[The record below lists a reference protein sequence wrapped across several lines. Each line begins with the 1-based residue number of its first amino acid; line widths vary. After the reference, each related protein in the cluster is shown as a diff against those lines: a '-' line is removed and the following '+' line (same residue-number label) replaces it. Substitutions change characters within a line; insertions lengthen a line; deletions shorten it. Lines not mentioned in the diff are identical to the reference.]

1 MGRQEALEQ
10 YVYALKL
17 GQRYYKSAVINGGY
31 PYPPALDEVLDLS
44 MVAGRVEMG
53 MVDIPSEQIVG
64 TKSAG
69 RKAALAGNFMPLLGV
84 DSEFA
89 GKWIS
94 LCEAHLGDEGI
105 RDPIRCCEYMG
116 RFYVQEGN
124 KRVSV
129 LKSYG
134 APTIQGIVTRIVPEY
149 SEDPAVQIYYE
160 FMRFYQLAGLYQLNF
175 TRPGSF
181 ARLQAALGFEPEHV
195 WTSDERRSFTAGY
208 IHFKAA
214 FDKLNAGRLPVTAA
228 DALLVWLQVFRFC
241 DIKNQTHAELQK
253 NLSTVWPDIEVLAE
267 GQPISV
273 SVAPQGGSAKNLISR
288 FFGGGHGSHLNAA
301 FIYGFDPARSAW
313 TRAHEHGRE
322 YLAKHMGD
330 RVDTRVYYTQGRNY
344 AEAMEQAVADG
355 ADIIFATTPLMISA
369 CRRIAALHSNVRV
382 MNCSLSL
389 PYTGVRTY
397 YSRIYEC
404 KFITGAIAGAMA
416 EQNTIGFV
424 ANYPIYGVPAGINA
438 FALGA
443 KLTNPR
449 ARIKLVWSCTKGDPL
464 EELIRQG
471 ISVISNKEAT
481 NPENEHWAMEWGTY
495 KLQPDGS
502 MLPLAVPCWNWG
514 PFYEKVMLCILSGV
528 CDSKTPGQ
536 AINYWWGM
544 NSGVIDVQLS
554 DAMPDG
560 VRSLTDILKNGL
572 ISGAID
578 PFKCRLVDQ
587 SGRIRSDGSCC
598 LPPEEIMFMDWLCD
612 NVEGSI
618 PEFDQLLPSS
628 HDMVRLLGVY
638 RDKIPPETEG
648 EAL

>member
-1 MGRQEALEQ
+1 MSRQEALEQ
-10 YVYALKL
+10 YNYALKL
-17 GQRYYKSAVINGGY
+17 GQKYYKSAVISGGY
-31 PYPPALDEVLDLS
+31 PYLQALDEVLDES

-53 MVDIPSEQIVG
+53 LVNIPSEQIVG
-64 TKSAG
+64 VKSVG
-69 RKAALAGNFMPLLGV
+69 RRTALAGNFMPLLGT

-89 GKWIS
+89 SKWIT
-94 LCEAHLGDEGI
+94 LCDAHLSDEGI
-105 RDPIRCCEYMG
+105 RDPIKCCEYMG

-134 APTIQGIVTRIVPEY
+134 APTIPGMVTRIVPAY
-149 SEDPAVQIYYE
+149 SEDPAVQLYYE
-160 FMRFYQLAGLYQLNF
+160 FMHFYRLIGLYQLNF
-175 TRPGSF
+175 TRSGSF
-181 ARLQAALGFEPEHV
+181 ARLQAALGFEPKHV
-195 WTSDERRSFTAGY
+195 WTDEERRSFLAGY
-208 IHFKAA
+208 LHFKSA
-214 FDKLNAGRLPVTAA
+214 FDKLNTKKLKVTAS
-228 DALLVWLQVFRFC
+228 DALLVWLQVFSFS
-241 DIKNQTHAELQK
+241 DIKNQGPQELQK
-253 NLSTVWPDIEVLAE
+253 NLSTVWPDIELMAE

-273 SVAPQGGSAKNLISR
+273 SVCPKGQTRKLISKLFSVHPGR
-288 FFGGGHGSHLNAA
+288 LNAA

-322 YLAKHMGD
+322 YLEKHMAD
-330 RVDTRVYYTQGRNY
+330 RVDTHVYYADGRNY
-344 AEAMEQAVADG
+344 LEAMEKAVSDG

-369 CRRIAALHSNVRV
+369 CRRIAALHSGVRV

-389 PYTGVRTY
+389 PYTGVRSY

-449 ARIKLVWSCTKGDPL
+449 AKIKLVWSCTKGDPL
-464 EELIRQG
+464 KELTDQG

-481 NPENEHWAMEWGTY
+481 NPENEHWTMEWGTY

-514 PFYEKVMLCILSGV
+514 PFYEKVMLCIKSGEF
-528 CDSKTPGQ
+528 DSKTPGR

-554 DAMPDG
+554 DALPDG
-560 VRSLTDILKNGL
+560 VRSLAEILKNGI

-587 SGRIRSDGSCC
+587 NGVVRSNGDRD
-598 LPPEEIMFMDWLCD
+598 LTPEEIMFMDWLCD
-612 NVEGSI
+612 NVEGNI

-628 HDMVRLLGVY
+628 QEMVRVLGVY
-638 RDKIPPETEG
+638 RDKIPPETE
-648 EAL
+648 EEKR

>member
-1 MGRQEALEQ
+1 MSRQEAFEQ
-10 YVYALKL
+10 YNYALKL
-17 GQRYYKSAVINGGY
+17 GQKYYKSAVISGGY
-31 PYPPALDEVLDLS
+31 PYLQALDEVLDES
-44 MVAGRVEMG
+44 MVVGRAEIGLVN
-53 MVDIPSEQIVG
+53 IPSEQIVG
-64 TKSAG
+64 VKSVG
-69 RKAALAGNFMPLLGV
+69 RRSALAGNFMPLLDT

-89 GKWIS
+89 TKWIA
-94 LCEAHLGDEGI
+94 LCEAHLSDEGI
-105 RDPIRCCEYMG
+105 RDPIKCCEYMG

-129 LKSYG
+129 LKSYH
-134 APTIQGIVTRIVPEY
+134 APTIPGIVTRIVPEF
-149 SEDPAVQIYYE
+149 SDDPAVQIYYE
-160 FMRFYQLAGLYQLNF
+160 FMDFYRLAGLYQLNF
-175 TRPGSF
+175 SHSGSF
-181 ARLQAALGFEPEHV
+181 AKLQAALGFAPKHV
-195 WTSDERRSFTAGY
+195 WTDEERRSFLSGY
-208 IHFKAA
+208 YYFKSA
-214 FDKLNAGRLPVTAA
+214 FDKLNVNKLAVTAA
-228 DALLVWLQVFRFC
+228 DALLVWLQVFSFS
-241 DIKNQTHAELQK
+241 DIKNQGPQELQK
-253 NLSTVWPDIEVLAE
+253 NLSTVWPDIEIMAQ

-273 SVAPQGGSAKNLISR
+273 SVCPKGQSRKLISKLFSVHPGR
-288 FFGGGHGSHLNAA
+288 LNAA

-322 YLAKHMGD
+322 YLEKHMAD
-330 RVDTRVYYTQGRNY
+330 RVDTHVYYANGRNY
-344 AEAMEQAVADG
+344 AEAMEQAVSDG
-355 ADIIFATTPLMISA
+355 ADIIFATTPLMIGA
-369 CRRIAALHSNVRV
+369 CRRIAALHSGLRV

-389 PYTGVRTY
+389 PYTGVRSY

-449 ARIKLVWSCTKGDPL
+449 AKIKLVWSCTKGDPL
-464 EELIRQG
+464 KELTVQG

-514 PFYEKVMLCILSGV
+514 PFYEKVMLCIMSGEY
-528 CDSKTPGQ
+528 DSKAPGQ

-554 DAMPDG
+554 DSIPDG
-560 VRSLTDILKNGL
+560 VRSLAEILKKGITNGT
-572 ISGAID
+572 ID

-587 SGRIRSDGSCC
+587 NGLVRSDGIRN
-598 LPPEEIMFMDWLCD
+598 LTPEEIMFMDWLCD
-612 NVEGSI
+612 NVEGTI

-628 HDMVRLLGVY
+628 QDMVRVLGVY
-638 RDKIPPETEG
+638 RDKIPPETE
-648 EAL
+648 EEKR

>member
-1 MGRQEALEQ
+1 MSRQEAFEQ
-10 YVYALKL
+10 YSYALKL
-17 GQRYYKSAVINGGY
+17 GQKYYKSAVISGGY
-31 PYPPALDEVLDLS
+31 PYLQALDEVLDES
-44 MVAGRVEMG
+44 MVVGRAEIGLVN
-53 MVDIPSEQIVG
+53 IPSEQIVG
-64 TKSAG
+64 VKSVG
-69 RKAALAGNFMPLLGV
+69 RRSALAGNFMPLLDT

-89 GKWIS
+89 TKWIA
-94 LCEAHLGDEGI
+94 LCEAHLSDEGI
-105 RDPIRCCEYMG
+105 RDPIKCCEYMG

-129 LKSYG
+129 LKSYH
-134 APTIQGIVTRIVPEY
+134 APTIPGIVTRIVPEF
-149 SEDPAVQIYYE
+149 SDDPAVQIYYE
-160 FMRFYQLAGLYQLNF
+160 FMNFYRLAGLYQLNF
-175 TRPGSF
+175 SHSGSF
-181 ARLQAALGFEPEHV
+181 AKLQAALGFAPKHV
-195 WTSDERRSFTAGY
+195 WTDEERRSFLSGY
-208 IHFKAA
+208 YYFKSA
-214 FDKLNAGRLPVTAA
+214 FDKLNVNKLAVTAA
-228 DALLVWLQVFRFC
+228 DALLVWLQVFSFS
-241 DIKNQTHAELQK
+241 DIKNQGPQELQK
-253 NLSTVWPDIEVLAE
+253 NLSTVWPDIEIMAQ

-273 SVAPQGGSAKNLISR
+273 SVCPKGQSRKLISKLFSVHPGR
-288 FFGGGHGSHLNAA
+288 LNAA

-322 YLAKHMGD
+322 YLEKHMAD
-330 RVDTRVYYTQGRNY
+330 RVDTHVYYANGRNY
-344 AEAMEQAVADG
+344 AEAMEQAVSDG
-355 ADIIFATTPLMISA
+355 ADIIFATTPLMIGA
-369 CRRIAALHSNVRV
+369 CRRIAALHSGLRV

-389 PYTGVRTY
+389 PYTGVRSY

-449 ARIKLVWSCTKGDPL
+449 AKIKLVWSCTKGDPL
-464 EELIRQG
+464 KELTDQG

-514 PFYEKVMLCILSGV
+514 PFYEKVMLCIMSGEY
-528 CDSKTPGQ
+528 DSKAPGQ

-554 DAMPDG
+554 DSIPDG
-560 VRSLTDILKNGL
+560 VRSLAEILKKGITNGT
-572 ISGAID
+572 ID

-587 SGRIRSDGSCC
+587 NGLVRSDGGRD
-598 LPPEEIMFMDWLCD
+598 LTPEEIMFMDWLCD
-612 NVEGSI
+612 NVEGTI
-618 PEFDQLLPSS
+618 PAFDQLLPSS
-628 HDMVRLLGVY
+628 QDMVRVLGVY
-638 RDKIPPETEG
+638 RDKIPPETE
-648 EAL
+648 EEK

>member
-1 MGRQEALEQ
+1 MSRQEAFEQ
-10 YVYALKL
+10 YNYALKL
-17 GQRYYKSAVINGGY
+17 GQKYYKSAVISGGY
-31 PYPPALDEVLDLS
+31 PYLQALDEVLDES
-44 MVAGRVEMG
+44 MVVGRAEIGLVN
-53 MVDIPSEQIVG
+53 IPSEQIVG
-64 TKSAG
+64 VKSVG
-69 RKAALAGNFMPLLGV
+69 RRSALAGNFMPLLDT

-89 GKWIS
+89 TKWIT
-94 LCEAHLGDEGI
+94 LCEAHLSDEGL
-105 RDPIRCCEYMG
+105 RDPIKCCEYMG

-129 LKSYG
+129 LKSYH
-134 APTIQGIVTRIVPEY
+134 APTIPGIVTRIVPEF
-149 SEDPAVQIYYE
+149 SDDPAVQIYYE
-160 FMRFYQLAGLYQLNF
+160 FMDFYRLAGLYQLNF
-175 TRPGSF
+175 SHSGSF
-181 ARLQAALGFEPEHV
+181 AKLQAALGFAPKHV
-195 WTSDERRSFTAGY
+195 WTDEERRSFLSGY
-208 IHFKAA
+208 YYFKSA
-214 FDKLNAGRLPVTAA
+214 FDKLNVNKLAVTAA
-228 DALLVWLQVFRFC
+228 DALLVWLQVFSFS
-241 DIKNQTHAELQK
+241 DIKNQGPQELQK
-253 NLSTVWPDIEVLAE
+253 NLSTVWPDIEIMAQ

-273 SVAPQGGSAKNLISR
+273 SVCPKGQTRKLISKLFSVHPGR
-288 FFGGGHGSHLNAA
+288 LNAA

-322 YLAKHMGD
+322 YLEKHMAD
-330 RVDTRVYYTQGRNY
+330 RVDTHVYYANGRNY
-344 AEAMEQAVADG
+344 AEAMEQAVSDG
-355 ADIIFATTPLMISA
+355 ADIIFATTPLMIGA
-369 CRRIAALHSNVRV
+369 CRRIAALHSGLRV

-389 PYTGVRTY
+389 PYTGVRSY

-449 ARIKLVWSCTKGDPL
+449 AKIKLVWSCTKGDPL
-464 EELIRQG
+464 KELTDQG

-514 PFYEKVMLCILSGV
+514 PFYEKVMLCIMSGEY
-528 CDSKTPGQ
+528 DSKAPGQ

-554 DAMPDG
+554 DSIPDG
-560 VRSLTDILKNGL
+560 VRSLAEILKKGITNGT
-572 ISGAID
+572 ID

-587 SGRIRSDGSCC
+587 NGLVRSDGGRD
-598 LPPEEIMFMDWLCD
+598 LTPEEIMFMDWLCD
-612 NVEGSI
+612 NVEGTI

-628 HDMVRLLGVY
+628 QDMVRVLGVY
-638 RDKIPPETEG
+638 RDKIPPETE
-648 EAL
+648 EEKR

>member
-1 MGRQEALEQ
+1 MSRQEAFEQ
-10 YVYALKL
+10 YSYALKL
-17 GQRYYKSAVINGGY
+17 GQKYYKSAVISGGY
-31 PYPPALDEVLDLS
+31 PYLQALDEVLDES
-44 MVAGRVEMG
+44 MVVGRAEIGLVN
-53 MVDIPSEQIVG
+53 IPSEQIVG
-64 TKSAG
+64 VKSVG
-69 RKAALAGNFMPLLGV
+69 RRSALAGNFMPLLDT

-89 GKWIS
+89 TKWIT
-94 LCEAHLGDEGI
+94 LCEAHLSDEGI
-105 RDPIRCCEYMG
+105 RDPIKCCEYMG

-129 LKSYG
+129 LKSYH
-134 APTIQGIVTRIVPEY
+134 APTIPGIVTRIVPEF
-149 SEDPAVQIYYE
+149 SDDPAVQIYYE
-160 FMRFYQLAGLYQLNF
+160 FMDFYRLAGLYQLNF
-175 TRPGSF
+175 SHSGSF
-181 ARLQAALGFEPEHV
+181 AKLQAALGFAPKHV
-195 WTSDERRSFTAGY
+195 WTDEERRSFLSGY
-208 IHFKAA
+208 YYFKSA
-214 FDKLNAGRLPVTAA
+214 FDKLNVNKLAVTAA
-228 DALLVWLQVFRFC
+228 DALLVWLQVFSFS
-241 DIKNQTHAELQK
+241 DIKNQGPQELQK
-253 NLSTVWPDIEVLAE
+253 NLSTVWPDIEIMAQ

-273 SVAPQGGSAKNLISR
+273 SVCPKGQSRKLISKLFSVHPGR
-288 FFGGGHGSHLNAA
+288 LNAA

-322 YLAKHMGD
+322 YLEKHMAD
-330 RVDTRVYYTQGRNY
+330 RVDTHVYYANGRNY
-344 AEAMEQAVADG
+344 AEAMEQAVSDG
-355 ADIIFATTPLMISA
+355 ADIIFATTPLMIGA
-369 CRRIAALHSNVRV
+369 CRRIAALHSGLRV

-389 PYTGVRTY
+389 PYTGVRSY

-449 ARIKLVWSCTKGDPL
+449 AKIKLVWSCTKGDPL
-464 EELIRQG
+464 KELTVQG

-514 PFYEKVMLCILSGV
+514 PFYEKVMLCIMSGEY
-528 CDSKTPGQ
+528 DSKAPGQ

-554 DAMPDG
+554 DSIPDG
-560 VRSLTDILKNGL
+560 VRSLAEILKKGITNGT
-572 ISGAID
+572 ID

-587 SGRIRSDGSCC
+587 NGLVRSDGIRN
-598 LPPEEIMFMDWLCD
+598 LTPEEIMFMDWLCD
-612 NVEGSI
+612 NVEGTI

-628 HDMVRLLGVY
+628 QDMVRVLGVY
-638 RDKIPPETEG
+638 RDKIPPETE
-648 EAL
+648 EEKR

>member
-1 MGRQEALEQ
+1 MSRQEALEQ
-10 YVYALKL
+10 YNYALKL
-17 GQRYYKSAVINGGY
+17 GQKYYKAAVIRGEY
-31 PYPPALDEVLDLS
+31 PYLQALDELLDES
-44 MVAGRVEMG
+44 MVMGRVEMG
-53 MVDIPSEQIVG
+53 LVNIPAEQIVG
-64 TKSAG
+64 VQSVG
-69 RKAALAGNFMPLLGV
+69 RRTALAGNFMPLLGT

-89 GKWIS
+89 SKWIS
-94 LCEAHLGDEGI
+94 LCDAHLSDEGI
-105 RDPIRCCEYMG
+105 RDPVKCCEYMG

-134 APTIQGIVTRIVPEY
+134 SPTIPGMVTRLVPEY

-160 FMRFYQLAGLYQLNF
+160 FMHSYRLAGLYQLNF
-175 TRPGSF
+175 TRSGSF
-181 ARLQAALGFEPEHV
+181 AKLQAALGFAPNHV
-195 WTSDERRSFTAGY
+195 WTDEERRSFLAGY
-208 IHFKAA
+208 YHFKSA
-214 FDKLNAGRLPVTAA
+214 FDKLNGNKLSVTAA
-228 DALLVWLQVFRFC
+228 DALLVWLQVFSFS
-241 DIKNQTHAELQK
+241 DIKNQGPQELQK
-253 NLSTVWPDIEVLAE
+253 NLNTVWPDIEIMAQ

-273 SVAPQGGSAKNLISR
+273 SICPKGQTRTLISKLFSVHPGR
-288 FFGGGHGSHLNAA
+288 LKAA
-301 FIYGFDPARSAW
+301 FIYGFDPAKSAW

-322 YLAKHMGD
+322 YLEKHMAD
-330 RVDTRVYYTQGRNY
+330 QVDTQVYYAGGRNY
-344 AEAMEQAVADG
+344 TEAMEKAVCDG
-355 ADIIFATTPLMISA
+355 ADIIFATTPLMIGA
-369 CRRIAALHSNVRV
+369 CRRIAALHSGVRV

-389 PYTGVRTY
+389 PYTGVRSY

-449 ARIKLVWSCTKGDPL
+449 AKIKLVWSCTKGSPL
-464 EELIRQG
+464 KELTDQG

-481 NPENEHWAMEWGTY
+481 NPENEHWTMEWGTY

-514 PFYEKVMLCILSGV
+514 PFYEKVMLCIMSGEF
-528 CDSKTPGQ
+528 DNKAPGQ

-554 DAMPDG
+554 DSIPDG
-560 VRSLTDILKNGL
+560 VRSLAGILKNGI
-572 ISGAID
+572 ISGTID

-587 SGRIRSDGSCC
+587 NGVVRSEGDRDLS
-598 LPPEEIMFMDWLCD
+598 PEEIIYMDWLCD
-612 NVEGSI
+612 NVEGTI
-618 PEFDQLLPSS
+618 PAFDQLLPSS
-628 HDMVRLLGVY
+628 QEMVRLLGVY
-638 RDKIPPETEG
+638 RDKIPPEMEEETP
-648 EAL
+648 

>member
-1 MGRQEALEQ
+1 MSRQEAFEQ
-10 YVYALKL
+10 YNYALKL
-17 GQRYYKSAVINGGY
+17 GQKYYKSAVISGGY
-31 PYPPALDEVLDLS
+31 PYLQALDEVLDES
-44 MVAGRVEMG
+44 MVVGRAEIGLVN
-53 MVDIPSEQIVG
+53 IPSEQIVG
-64 TKSAG
+64 VKSVG
-69 RKAALAGNFMPLLGV
+69 RRSALAGNFMPLLDT

-89 GKWIS
+89 TKWIA
-94 LCEAHLGDEGI
+94 LCEAHLSDEGI
-105 RDPIRCCEYMG
+105 RDPIKCCEYMG

-129 LKSYG
+129 LKSYH
-134 APTIQGIVTRIVPEY
+134 APTIPGIVTRIVPEF
-149 SEDPAVQIYYE
+149 SDDPAVQIYYE
-160 FMRFYQLAGLYQLNF
+160 FMNFYRLAGLYQLNF
-175 TRPGSF
+175 SHSGSF
-181 ARLQAALGFEPEHV
+181 AKLQAALGFAPKHV
-195 WTSDERRSFTAGY
+195 WTDEERRSFLSGY
-208 IHFKAA
+208 YYFKSA
-214 FDKLNAGRLPVTAA
+214 FDKLNVNKLAVTAA
-228 DALLVWLQVFRFC
+228 DALLVWLQVFSFS
-241 DIKNQTHAELQK
+241 DIKNQGPQELQK
-253 NLSTVWPDIEVLAE
+253 NLSTVWPDIEIMAQ

-273 SVAPQGGSAKNLISR
+273 SVCPKGQSRKLISKLFSVHPGR
-288 FFGGGHGSHLNAA
+288 LNAA

-322 YLAKHMGD
+322 YLEKHMAG
-330 RVDTRVYYTQGRNY
+330 RVDTHVYYANGRNY
-344 AEAMEQAVADG
+344 AEAMEQAVSDG
-355 ADIIFATTPLMISA
+355 ADIIFATTPLMIGA
-369 CRRIAALHSNVRV
+369 CRRIAALHSGLRV

-389 PYTGVRTY
+389 PYTGVRSY

-449 ARIKLVWSCTKGDPL
+449 AKIKLVWSCTKGDPL
-464 EELIRQG
+464 KELTDQG

-514 PFYEKVMLCILSGV
+514 PFYEKVMLCIMSGEY
-528 CDSKTPGQ
+528 DSKAPGQ

-554 DAMPDG
+554 DSIPDG
-560 VRSLTDILKNGL
+560 VRSLAEILKKGITNGT
-572 ISGAID
+572 ID

-587 SGRIRSDGSCC
+587 NGLVRSDGGRD
-598 LPPEEIMFMDWLCD
+598 LTPEEIMFMDWLCD
-612 NVEGSI
+612 NVEGTI
-618 PEFDQLLPSS
+618 PAFDQLLPSS
-628 HDMVRLLGVY
+628 QDMVRVLGVY
-638 RDKIPPETEG
+638 RDKIPPETE
-648 EAL
+648 EEKR

>member
-1 MGRQEALEQ
+1 MSRQEALEQ
-10 YVYALKL
+10 YNYALKL
-17 GQRYYKSAVINGGY
+17 GQKYYKAAIIRGGY
-31 PYPPALDEVLDLS
+31 PYLQALDEILDES

-53 MVDIPSEQIVG
+53 LVNIPADQIVG
-64 TKSAG
+64 VQSVG
-69 RKAALAGNFMPLLGV
+69 RRTALAGNFMPLLGT

-89 GKWIS
+89 SKWIT
-94 LCEAHLGDEGI
+94 LCDAHLSDEGI
-105 RDPIRCCEYMG
+105 RDPVKCCEYMG

-134 APTIQGIVTRIVPEY
+134 APTIPGMVTRIIPEY

-160 FMRFYQLAGLYQLNF
+160 FMHFYRLAGLYQLNF
-175 TRPGSF
+175 TRSGSF
-181 ARLQAALGFEPEHV
+181 AKLQAALGFEPEHV
-195 WTSDERRSFTAGY
+195 WTDEERRSFLAGY
-208 IHFKAA
+208 YHFKVA
-214 FDKLNAGRLPVTAA
+214 FDRLNVNKLSVTAA
-228 DALLVWLQVFRFC
+228 DALLVWLQVFTFS
-241 DIKNQTHAELQK
+241 DIKNQGPQELQK
-253 NLSTVWPDIEVLAE
+253 NLNTVWPDIEVMAQ

-273 SVAPQGGSAKNLISR
+273 SVCPQGQTRKLISKLFSVHPGR
-288 FFGGGHGSHLNAA
+288 LNAA
-301 FIYGFDPARSAW
+301 FIYGFDPAKSAW

-322 YLAKHMGD
+322 YLEKHMSD
-330 RVDTRVYYTQGRNY
+330 RVDTHVYYANGRNY
-344 AEAMEQAVADG
+344 TEAMEKAVSDG
-355 ADIIFATTPLMISA
+355 ADIIFATTPLMVGA
-369 CRRIAALHSNVRV
+369 CRRMAALHSGLRV

-389 PYTGVRTY
+389 PYTGVRSY

-449 ARIKLVWSCTKGDPL
+449 AKIKLVWSCTKGDPL
-464 EELIRQG
+464 KELTDQG

-514 PFYEKVMLCILSGV
+514 PFYEKVMLCIMSGEY
-528 CDSKTPGQ
+528 DNKAPGQ

-554 DAMPDG
+554 DSIPDG
-560 VRSLTDILKNGL
+560 VRSLAGILKNGI

-578 PFKCRLVDQ
+578 PFKCRIVDQ
-587 SGRIRSDGSCC
+587 SGQVRSEGDRDLS
-598 LPPEEIMFMDWLCD
+598 PKEIMFMDWLCD
-612 NVEGSI
+612 NVEGTI
-618 PEFDQLLPSS
+618 PAFDELLPSS
-628 HDMVRLLGVY
+628 QEMVRLLGVY
-638 RDKIPPETEG
+638 RDTIPPETE
-648 EAL
+648 EETP

>member
-1 MGRQEALEQ
+1 MSRQEALEQ
-10 YVYALKL
+10 YNYALKL
-17 GQRYYKSAVINGGY
+17 GQKYYKSAVISGGY
-31 PYPPALDEVLDLS
+31 PYLQALDEVLDES

-53 MVDIPSEQIVG
+53 LVNIPSEQIVG
-64 TKSAG
+64 VKSVG
-69 RKAALAGNFMPLLGV
+69 RRTALAGNFMPLLGT

-89 GKWIS
+89 SKWIT
-94 LCEAHLGDEGI
+94 LCEAHLSDEGI
-105 RDPIRCCEYMG
+105 RDPIKCCEYMG

-134 APTIQGIVTRIVPEY
+134 APTIPGMVTRIVPAY
-149 SEDPAVQIYYE
+149 SEDSAVQLYYE
-160 FMRFYQLAGLYQLNF
+160 FMHFYRLIGLYQLNF
-175 TRPGSF
+175 TRSGSF
-181 ARLQAALGFEPEHV
+181 ARLQAALGFEPKHV
-195 WTSDERRSFTAGY
+195 WTDEERRSFLAGY
-208 IHFKAA
+208 LHFKSA
-214 FDKLNAGRLPVTAA
+214 FDKLNTKKLKVTAA
-228 DALLVWLQVFRFC
+228 DALLVWLQVFSFS
-241 DIKNQTHAELQK
+241 DIKNQGPQELQK
-253 NLSTVWPDIEVLAE
+253 NLSTVWPDIELMAE
-267 GQPISV
+267 GHPISV
-273 SVAPQGGSAKNLISR
+273 SVCPKGQTRKLISKLFSVHPGR
-288 FFGGGHGSHLNAA
+288 LNAA

-322 YLAKHMGD
+322 YLEKHMAD
-330 RVDTRVYYTQGRNY
+330 RVDTRVYYADGRNY
-344 AEAMEQAVADG
+344 LEAMEKAVSDG

-369 CRRIAALHSNVRV
+369 CRRIAALHSGVRV

-389 PYTGVRTY
+389 PYTGVRSY

-449 ARIKLVWSCTKGDPL
+449 AKIKLVWYCTRGDPL
-464 EELIRQG
+464 EELTDQG

-481 NPENEHWAMEWGTY
+481 NPENEHWTMEWGTY

-514 PFYEKVMLCILSGV
+514 PFYEKVMLCIMSGEF
-528 CDSKTPGQ
+528 DSKTPGR

-554 DAMPDG
+554 DALPDG
-560 VRSLTDILKNGL
+560 VRSLAEILKNGI
-572 ISGAID
+572 ISGAVD

-587 SGRIRSDGSCC
+587 NGVVRSNGDRD
-598 LPPEEIMFMDWLCD
+598 LTPEEIMFMDWLCD

-628 HDMVRLLGVY
+628 QEMVRVLGVY
-638 RDKIPPETEG
+638 RDKIPPETE
-648 EAL
+648 EEKR

>member
-1 MGRQEALEQ
+1 MSRQEALEQ
-10 YVYALKL
+10 YNYALKL
-17 GQRYYKSAVINGGY
+17 GQKYYKSAVISGGY
-31 PYPPALDEVLDLS
+31 PYLQALDEVLDES

-53 MVDIPSEQIVG
+53 LVNIPSEQIVG
-64 TKSAG
+64 VKSVG
-69 RKAALAGNFMPLLGV
+69 RRTALAGNFMPLLGT

-89 GKWIS
+89 SKWIT
-94 LCEAHLGDEGI
+94 LCDAHLSDEGI
-105 RDPIRCCEYMG
+105 RDPIKCCEYMG

-134 APTIQGIVTRIVPEY
+134 APTIPGMVTRIVPAY
-149 SEDPAVQIYYE
+149 SEDPAVQLYYE
-160 FMRFYQLAGLYQLNF
+160 FMHFYRLIGLYQLNF
-175 TRPGSF
+175 TRSGSF
-181 ARLQAALGFEPEHV
+181 ARLQAALGFEPKHV
-195 WTSDERRSFTAGY
+195 WTDEERRSFLAGY
-208 IHFKAA
+208 LHFKSA
-214 FDKLNAGRLPVTAA
+214 FDKLNTKKLKVSAA
-228 DALLVWLQVFRFC
+228 DALLVWLQVFSFSN
-241 DIKNQTHAELQK
+241 IKNQGPQELQK
-253 NLSTVWPDIEVLAE
+253 NLSTVWPDIEVMAE

-273 SVAPQGGSAKNLISR
+273 SVCPKGQTRKLISKLFSVHPGR
-288 FFGGGHGSHLNAA
+288 LNAA

-322 YLAKHMGD
+322 YLEKHMAD
-330 RVDTRVYYTQGRNY
+330 RVDTRVYYANGRNY
-344 AEAMEQAVADG
+344 LEAMEKAVSDG

-369 CRRIAALHSNVRV
+369 CRRIAALHSGVRV

-389 PYTGVRTY
+389 PYTGVRSY

-449 ARIKLVWSCTKGDPL
+449 AKIKLVWSCTRGDPL
-464 EELIRQG
+464 KELTDQG

-481 NPENEHWAMEWGTY
+481 NPENEHWTMEWGTY

-502 MLPLAVPCWNWG
+502 MLPMAVPCWNWG
-514 PFYEKVMLCILSGV
+514 PFYEKVMLCIMSGEF
-528 CDSKTPGQ
+528 DSKTPGR

-554 DAMPDG
+554 DALPDG
-560 VRSLTDILKNGL
+560 VRSLAEILKNGI
-572 ISGAID
+572 ISGAVD

-587 SGRIRSDGSCC
+587 NGVVRSNGDRD
-598 LPPEEIMFMDWLCD
+598 LTPEEIMFMDWLCD

-628 HDMVRLLGVY
+628 QEMVRVLGVY
-638 RDKIPPETEG
+638 RDKIPPETE
-648 EAL
+648 EEKR

>member
-1 MGRQEALEQ
+1 MSRQEAFEQ
-10 YVYALKL
+10 YSYALKL
-17 GQRYYKSAVINGGY
+17 GQKYYKSAVISGGY
-31 PYPPALDEVLDLS
+31 PYLQALDEVLDES
-44 MVAGRVEMG
+44 MVVGRAEIGLVN
-53 MVDIPSEQIVG
+53 IPSEQIVG
-64 TKSAG
+64 VKSVG
-69 RKAALAGNFMPLLGV
+69 RRSALAGNFMPLLDT

-89 GKWIS
+89 TKWIA
-94 LCEAHLGDEGI
+94 LCEAHLSDEGI
-105 RDPIRCCEYMG
+105 RDPIKCCEYMG

-129 LKSYG
+129 LKSYH
-134 APTIQGIVTRIVPEY
+134 APTIPGIVTRIVPEF
-149 SEDPAVQIYYE
+149 SDDPAVQIYYE
-160 FMRFYQLAGLYQLNF
+160 FMDFYRLAGLYQLNF
-175 TRPGSF
+175 SHSGSF
-181 ARLQAALGFEPEHV
+181 AKLQAALGFAPKHV
-195 WTSDERRSFTAGY
+195 WTDEERRSFLSGY
-208 IHFKAA
+208 YYFKSA
-214 FDKLNAGRLPVTAA
+214 FDKLNVNKLAVTAA
-228 DALLVWLQVFRFC
+228 DALLVWLQVFSFS
-241 DIKNQTHAELQK
+241 DIKNQGPQELQK
-253 NLSTVWPDIEVLAE
+253 NLSTVWPDIEIMAQ

-273 SVAPQGGSAKNLISR
+273 SVCPKGQSRKLISKLFSVHPGR
-288 FFGGGHGSHLNAA
+288 LNAA

-322 YLAKHMGD
+322 YLEKHMAD
-330 RVDTRVYYTQGRNY
+330 RVDTHVYYANGRNY
-344 AEAMEQAVADG
+344 AEAMEQAVSDG
-355 ADIIFATTPLMISA
+355 ADIIFATTPLMIGA
-369 CRRIAALHSNVRV
+369 CRRIAALHSGLRV

-389 PYTGVRTY
+389 PYTGVRSY

-449 ARIKLVWSCTKGDPL
+449 AKIKLVWSCTKGDPL
-464 EELIRQG
+464 KELTDQG

-514 PFYEKVMLCILSGV
+514 PFYEKVMLCIMSGEY
-528 CDSKTPGQ
+528 DSKAPGQ

-554 DAMPDG
+554 DSIPDG
-560 VRSLTDILKNGL
+560 VRSLAEILKKGITNGT
-572 ISGAID
+572 ID

-587 SGRIRSDGSCC
+587 NGLVRSDGGRD
-598 LPPEEIMFMDWLCD
+598 LTPEEIMFMDWLCD
-612 NVEGSI
+612 NVEGTI
-618 PEFDQLLPSS
+618 PAFDQLLPSS
-628 HDMVRLLGVY
+628 QDMVRVLGVY
-638 RDKIPPETEG
+638 RDKIPPETE
-648 EAL
+648 EEKR

>member
-1 MGRQEALEQ
+1 MSRQEAFEQ
-10 YVYALKL
+10 YNYALKL
-17 GQRYYKSAVINGGY
+17 GQKYYKSAVISGGY
-31 PYPPALDEVLDLS
+31 PYLQALDEVLDES
-44 MVAGRVEMG
+44 MVVGRAEIGLVN
-53 MVDIPSEQIVG
+53 IPSEQIVG
-64 TKSAG
+64 VKSVG
-69 RKAALAGNFMPLLGV
+69 RRSALAGNFMPLLDT

-89 GKWIS
+89 TKWIA
-94 LCEAHLGDEGI
+94 LCEAHLSDEGI
-105 RDPIRCCEYMG
+105 RDPIKCCEYMG

-129 LKSYG
+129 LKSYH
-134 APTIQGIVTRIVPEY
+134 APTIPGIVTRIVPEF
-149 SEDPAVQIYYE
+149 SDDPAVQIYYE
-160 FMRFYQLAGLYQLNF
+160 FMNFYRLAGLYQLNF
-175 TRPGSF
+175 SHSGSF
-181 ARLQAALGFEPEHV
+181 AKLQAALGFAPKHV
-195 WTSDERRSFTAGY
+195 WTDEERRSFLSGY
-208 IHFKAA
+208 YYFKSA
-214 FDKLNAGRLPVTAA
+214 FDKLNVNKLAVTAA
-228 DALLVWLQVFRFC
+228 DALLVWLQVFSFS
-241 DIKNQTHAELQK
+241 DIKNQGPQELQK
-253 NLSTVWPDIEVLAE
+253 NLSTVWPDIEIMAQ

-273 SVAPQGGSAKNLISR
+273 SVCPKGQSRKLISKLFSVHPGR
-288 FFGGGHGSHLNAA
+288 LNAA

-322 YLAKHMGD
+322 YLEKHMAD
-330 RVDTRVYYTQGRNY
+330 RVDTHVYYANGRNY
-344 AEAMEQAVADG
+344 AEAMEQAVSDG
-355 ADIIFATTPLMISA
+355 ADIIFATTPLMIGA
-369 CRRIAALHSNVRV
+369 CRRIAALHSGLRV

-389 PYTGVRTY
+389 PYTGVRSY

-449 ARIKLVWSCTKGDPL
+449 AKIKLVWSCTKGDPL
-464 EELIRQG
+464 KELTDQG

-514 PFYEKVMLCILSGV
+514 PFYEKVMLCIMSGEY
-528 CDSKTPGQ
+528 DSKAPGQ

-554 DAMPDG
+554 DSIPDG
-560 VRSLTDILKNGL
+560 VRSLAEILKKGITNGT
-572 ISGAID
+572 ID

-587 SGRIRSDGSCC
+587 NGLVRSDGGRD
-598 LPPEEIMFMDWLCD
+598 LTPEEIMFMDWLCD
-612 NVEGSI
+612 NVEGTI
-618 PEFDQLLPSS
+618 PAFDQLLPSS
-628 HDMVRLLGVY
+628 QEMVRLLGVY
-638 RDKIPPETEG
+638 RDKIPPETE
-648 EAL
+648 EEKR

>member
-1 MGRQEALEQ
+1 MSRQEALEQ
-10 YVYALKL
+10 YNYALKL
-17 GQRYYKSAVINGGY
+17 GQKYYKSAVISGGY
-31 PYPPALDEVLDLS
+31 PYLQALDEVLDES

-53 MVDIPSEQIVG
+53 LVNIPSEQIVG
-64 TKSAG
+64 VKSVG
-69 RKAALAGNFMPLLGV
+69 RRTALAGNFMPLLGT

-89 GKWIS
+89 SKWIT
-94 LCEAHLGDEGI
+94 LCDAHLSDEGI
-105 RDPIRCCEYMG
+105 RDPIKCCEYMG

-134 APTIQGIVTRIVPEY
+134 APTIPGMVTRIVPAY
-149 SEDPAVQIYYE
+149 SEDPAVQLYYE
-160 FMRFYQLAGLYQLNF
+160 FMHFYRLIGLYQLNF
-175 TRPGSF
+175 TRSGSF
-181 ARLQAALGFEPEHV
+181 ARLQAALGFEPKHV
-195 WTSDERRSFTAGY
+195 WTDEERRSFLAGY
-208 IHFKAA
+208 LHFKSA
-214 FDKLNAGRLPVTAA
+214 FDKLNTKKLKVTAA
-228 DALLVWLQVFRFC
+228 DALLVWLQVFSFS
-241 DIKNQTHAELQK
+241 DIKNQGPQELQK
-253 NLSTVWPDIEVLAE
+253 NLSTVWPDIELMAE

-273 SVAPQGGSAKNLISR
+273 SVCPKGQTRKLISKLFSVHPGR
-288 FFGGGHGSHLNAA
+288 LNAA

-322 YLAKHMGD
+322 YLEKHMAD
-330 RVDTRVYYTQGRNY
+330 RVDTHVYYADGRNY
-344 AEAMEQAVADG
+344 LEAMEKAVSDG

-369 CRRIAALHSNVRV
+369 CRRIAALHSGVRV

-389 PYTGVRTY
+389 PYTGVRSY

-449 ARIKLVWSCTKGDPL
+449 AKIKLVWSCTRGDPL
-464 EELIRQG
+464 KELTDQG

-481 NPENEHWAMEWGTY
+481 NPENEHWTMEWGTY

-502 MLPLAVPCWNWG
+502 MLPMAVPCWNWG
-514 PFYEKVMLCILSGV
+514 PFYEKVMLCIMSGEF
-528 CDSKTPGQ
+528 DSKTPGR

-554 DAMPDG
+554 DALPDG
-560 VRSLTDILKNGL
+560 VRSLAEILKNGI
-572 ISGAID
+572 ISGAVD

-587 SGRIRSDGSCC
+587 NGVVRSNGDRD
-598 LPPEEIMFMDWLCD
+598 LTPEEIMFMDWLCD

-628 HDMVRLLGVY
+628 QEMVRVLGVY
-638 RDKIPPETEG
+638 RDKIPPETE
-648 EAL
+648 EEKR

>member
-1 MGRQEALEQ
+1 MSRKEALEQ
-10 YVYALKL
+10 YNYALKL
-17 GQRYYKSAVINGGY
+17 GQKYYKSAVISGGY
-31 PYPPALDEVLDLS
+31 PYLQALDEVLDES

-53 MVDIPSEQIVG
+53 LVNIPSEQIVG
-64 TKSAG
+64 VKSVG
-69 RKAALAGNFMPLLGV
+69 RRTALAGNFMPLLGT

-89 GKWIS
+89 SKWIT
-94 LCEAHLGDEGI
+94 LCDAHLSDEGI
-105 RDPIRCCEYMG
+105 RDPIKCCEYMG

-134 APTIQGIVTRIVPEY
+134 APTIPGMVTRIVPAY
-149 SEDPAVQIYYE
+149 SEDPAVQLYYE
-160 FMRFYQLAGLYQLNF
+160 FMHFYRLIGLYQLNF
-175 TRPGSF
+175 TRSGSF
-181 ARLQAALGFEPEHV
+181 ARLQAALGFEPKHV
-195 WTSDERRSFTAGY
+195 WTDEERRSFLAGY
-208 IHFKAA
+208 LHFKSA
-214 FDKLNAGRLPVTAA
+214 FDKLNTKKLKVSAA
-228 DALLVWLQVFRFC
+228 DALLVWLQVFSFS
-241 DIKNQTHAELQK
+241 DIKNQGPQELQK
-253 NLSTVWPDIEVLAE
+253 NLSTVWPDIELMAE

-273 SVAPQGGSAKNLISR
+273 SVCPKGQTRKLISKLFSVHPGR
-288 FFGGGHGSHLNAA
+288 LNAA

-322 YLAKHMGD
+322 YLEKHMAD
-330 RVDTRVYYTQGRNY
+330 RVDTRVYYANGRNY
-344 AEAMEQAVADG
+344 LEAMEKAVSDG

-369 CRRIAALHSNVRV
+369 CRRIAALHSGVRV

-389 PYTGVRTY
+389 PYTGVRSY

-449 ARIKLVWSCTKGDPL
+449 AKIKLVWSCTRGDPL
-464 EELIRQG
+464 KELTDQG

-481 NPENEHWAMEWGTY
+481 NPENEHWTMEWGTY

-502 MLPLAVPCWNWG
+502 MLPMAVPCWNWG
-514 PFYEKVMLCILSGV
+514 PFYEKVMLCIMSGEF
-528 CDSKTPGQ
+528 DNKTPGQ

-554 DAMPDG
+554 DALPDG
-560 VRSLTDILKNGL
+560 VRSLAEILKNGI

-587 SGRIRSDGSCC
+587 NGVVRSNGDRD
-598 LPPEEIMFMDWLCD
+598 LTPEEIMFMDWLCD

-628 HDMVRLLGVY
+628 QEMVRVLGVY
-638 RDKIPPETEG
+638 RDKIPPETE
-648 EAL
+648 EEKR

>member
-1 MGRQEALEQ
+1 MSRQEALEQ
-10 YVYALKL
+10 YNYALKL
-17 GQRYYKSAVINGGY
+17 GQKYYKSAVISGGY
-31 PYPPALDEVLDLS
+31 PYLQALDEVLDES

-53 MVDIPSEQIVG
+53 LVNIPSEQIVG
-64 TKSAG
+64 VKSVG
-69 RKAALAGNFMPLLGV
+69 RRTALAGNFMPLLGT

-89 GKWIS
+89 SKWIT
-94 LCEAHLGDEGI
+94 LCDAHLSDEGI
-105 RDPIRCCEYMG
+105 RDPIKCCEYMG

-134 APTIQGIVTRIVPEY
+134 APTIPGMVTRIVPAY
-149 SEDPAVQIYYE
+149 SEDPAVQLYYE
-160 FMRFYQLAGLYQLNF
+160 FMHFYRLIGLYQLNF
-175 TRPGSF
+175 TRSGSF
-181 ARLQAALGFEPEHV
+181 ARLQAALGFEPKHV
-195 WTSDERRSFTAGY
+195 WTDEERRSFLAGY
-208 IHFKAA
+208 LHFKSA
-214 FDKLNAGRLPVTAA
+214 FDKLNTKKLKVTAA
-228 DALLVWLQVFRFC
+228 DALLVWLQVFSFS
-241 DIKNQTHAELQK
+241 DIKNQGPQELQK
-253 NLSTVWPDIEVLAE
+253 NLSTVWPDIELMAE

-273 SVAPQGGSAKNLISR
+273 SVCPKGQTRKLISKLFSVHPGR
-288 FFGGGHGSHLNAA
+288 LNAA

-322 YLAKHMGD
+322 YLEKHMAD
-330 RVDTRVYYTQGRNY
+330 RVDTHVYYADGRNY
-344 AEAMEQAVADG
+344 LEAMEKAVSDG

-369 CRRIAALHSNVRV
+369 CRRIAALHSGVRV

-389 PYTGVRTY
+389 PYTGVRSY

-449 ARIKLVWSCTKGDPL
+449 AKIKLVWSCTRGDPL
-464 EELIRQG
+464 EELTDQG

-481 NPENEHWAMEWGTY
+481 NPENEHWTMEWGTY

-514 PFYEKVMLCILSGV
+514 PFYEKVMLCIMSGEF
-528 CDSKTPGQ
+528 DSKTPGR

-554 DAMPDG
+554 DALPDG
-560 VRSLTDILKNGL
+560 VRSLAEILKNGI
-572 ISGAID
+572 ISGAVD

-587 SGRIRSDGSCC
+587 NGVVRSNGDRD
-598 LPPEEIMFMDWLCD
+598 LTPEEIMFMDWLCD

-628 HDMVRLLGVY
+628 QEMVRVLGVY
-638 RDKIPPETEG
+638 RDKIPPETE
-648 EAL
+648 EEKR

>member
-1 MGRQEALEQ
+1 MSRQEALEQ
-10 YVYALKL
+10 YNYALKL
-17 GQRYYKSAVINGGY
+17 GQKYYKSAVISGGY
-31 PYPPALDEVLDLS
+31 PYLQALDEVLDES

-53 MVDIPSEQIVG
+53 LVNIPSEQIVG
-64 TKSAG
+64 VKSVG
-69 RKAALAGNFMPLLGV
+69 RRTALAGNFMPLLGT

-89 GKWIS
+89 SKWIT
-94 LCEAHLGDEGI
+94 LCEAHLSDEGI
-105 RDPIRCCEYMG
+105 RDPIKCCEYMG

-134 APTIQGIVTRIVPEY
+134 APTIPGMVTRIVPAY
-149 SEDPAVQIYYE
+149 SEDPAVQLYYE
-160 FMRFYQLAGLYQLNF
+160 FMHFYRLIGLYQLNF
-175 TRPGSF
+175 TRSGSF
-181 ARLQAALGFEPEHV
+181 ARLQAALGFEPKHV
-195 WTSDERRSFTAGY
+195 WTDEERRSFLAGY
-208 IHFKAA
+208 LHFKSA
-214 FDKLNAGRLPVTAA
+214 FDKLNTKKLKVTAA
-228 DALLVWLQVFRFC
+228 DALLVWLQVFSFS
-241 DIKNQTHAELQK
+241 DIKNQGPQELQK
-253 NLSTVWPDIEVLAE
+253 NLSTVWPDIELMAE

-273 SVAPQGGSAKNLISR
+273 SVCPQGQTRKLISKLFSVHPGR
-288 FFGGGHGSHLNAA
+288 LNAA

-322 YLAKHMGD
+322 YLEKHMAD
-330 RVDTRVYYTQGRNY
+330 RVDTRVYYADGRNY
-344 AEAMEQAVADG
+344 LEAMEKAVSDG

-369 CRRIAALHSNVRV
+369 CRRIAALHSGVRV

-389 PYTGVRTY
+389 PYTGVRSY

-449 ARIKLVWSCTKGDPL
+449 AKIKLVWSCTRGDPL
-464 EELIRQG
+464 EELTDQG

-481 NPENEHWAMEWGTY
+481 NPENEHWTMEWGTY

-514 PFYEKVMLCILSGV
+514 PFYEKVMLCIMSGEF
-528 CDSKTPGQ
+528 DSKTPGR

-554 DAMPDG
+554 DALPDG
-560 VRSLTDILKNGL
+560 VRSLAEILKNGI
-572 ISGAID
+572 ISGAVD

-587 SGRIRSDGSCC
+587 NGVVRSNGDRD
-598 LPPEEIMFMDWLCD
+598 LTPEEIMFMDWLCD

-628 HDMVRLLGVY
+628 QEMVRVLGVY
-638 RDKIPPETEG
+638 RDKIPPETE
-648 EAL
+648 EEKR

>member
-1 MGRQEALEQ
+1 MSRQEALEQ
-10 YVYALKL
+10 YNYALKL
-17 GQRYYKSAVINGGY
+17 GQKYYKAAVIRGEY
-31 PYPPALDEVLDLS
+31 PYLQALDDLLDES
-44 MVAGRVEMG
+44 MVMGRVEMG
-53 MVDIPSEQIVG
+53 LVNIPAEQIVG
-64 TKSAG
+64 VQSVG
-69 RKAALAGNFMPLLGV
+69 RRTALAGNFMPLLGT

-89 GKWIS
+89 SKWIS
-94 LCEAHLGDEGI
+94 LCDAHLSDEGI
-105 RDPIRCCEYMG
+105 RDPVKCCEYMG

-134 APTIQGIVTRIVPEY
+134 APTIPGMVTRLVPEY

-160 FMRFYQLAGLYQLNF
+160 FMHFYRLAGLYQLNF
-175 TRPGSF
+175 TRSGSF
-181 ARLQAALGFEPEHV
+181 AKLQAALGFAPKHV
-195 WTSDERRSFTAGY
+195 WTDEERRSFLAGY
-208 IHFKAA
+208 YHFKSA
-214 FDKLNAGRLPVTAA
+214 FDKLNVNKLNVAAA
-228 DALLVWLQVFRFC
+228 DALLVWLQVFTFS
-241 DIKNQTHAELQK
+241 DIKNQGPQELQK
-253 NLSTVWPDIEVLAE
+253 NLNTVWPDIEVMAQ

-273 SVAPQGGSAKNLISR
+273 SVCPKGQTRKLISKL
-288 FFGGGHGSHLNAA
+288 FSVHPGHLKAA

-322 YLAKHMGD
+322 YLEKHMGG
-330 RVDTRVYYTQGRNY
+330 RVETQVYYANGRNY
-344 AEAMEQAVADG
+344 AEAMEKAVSDG
-355 ADIIFATTPLMISA
+355 ADIIFATTPLMIGA
-369 CRRIAALHSNVRV
+369 CRRIAALHSGVRV

-389 PYTGVRTY
+389 PYTGVRSY

-449 ARIKLVWSCTKGDPL
+449 AKIKLVWSCTKGDPL
-464 EELIRQG
+464 KELTDQG

-481 NPENEHWAMEWGTY
+481 NPENQHWAMEWGTY

-514 PFYEKVMLCILSGV
+514 PFYEKVMLCIMSGEY
-528 CDSKTPGQ
+528 DNKAPGQ

-554 DAMPDG
+554 DSIPDG
-560 VRSLTDILKNGL
+560 VRSLAGILKNGI

-578 PFKCRLVDQ
+578 PFKCRIVDQ
-587 SGRIRSDGSCC
+587 SGQVRSEGDRDLS
-598 LPPEEIMFMDWLCD
+598 PKEIMFMDWLCD
-612 NVEGSI
+612 NVEGTI
-618 PEFDQLLPSS
+618 PAFDELLPSS
-628 HDMVRLLGVY
+628 QEMVRLLGVY
-638 RDKIPPETEG
+638 RDTIPPETE
-648 EAL
+648 EETP

>member
-1 MGRQEALEQ
+1 MSRQEAFEQ
-10 YVYALKL
+10 YSYALKL
-17 GQRYYKSAVINGGY
+17 GQKYYKSAVISGRY
-31 PYPPALDEVLDLS
+31 PYLQALDEVLDES
-44 MVAGRVEMG
+44 MVVGRAEIGLVN
-53 MVDIPSEQIVG
+53 IPSEQIVG
-64 TKSAG
+64 VKSVG
-69 RKAALAGNFMPLLGV
+69 RRSALAGNFMPLLDT

-89 GKWIS
+89 TKWIT
-94 LCEAHLGDEGI
+94 LCEAHLSDEGI
-105 RDPIRCCEYMG
+105 RDPIKCCEYMG

-129 LKSYG
+129 LKSYH
-134 APTIQGIVTRIVPEY
+134 APTIPGIVTRIVPEF
-149 SEDPAVQIYYE
+149 SDDPAVQIYYE
-160 FMRFYQLAGLYQLNF
+160 FMDFYRLAGLYQLNF
-175 TRPGSF
+175 SHSGSF
-181 ARLQAALGFEPEHV
+181 AKLQAALGFAPKHV
-195 WTSDERRSFTAGY
+195 WTDEERRSFLSGY
-208 IHFKAA
+208 YYFKSA
-214 FDKLNAGRLPVTAA
+214 FDKLNVNKLAVTAA
-228 DALLVWLQVFRFC
+228 DALLVWLQVFSFS
-241 DIKNQTHAELQK
+241 DIKNQGPQELQK
-253 NLSTVWPDIEVLAE
+253 NLSTVWPDIEIMAQ

-273 SVAPQGGSAKNLISR
+273 SVCPKGQSRKLISKLFSVHPGR
-288 FFGGGHGSHLNAA
+288 LNAA

-322 YLAKHMGD
+322 YLEKHMAD
-330 RVDTRVYYTQGRNY
+330 RVDTHVYYANGRNY
-344 AEAMEQAVADG
+344 AEAMEQAVSDG
-355 ADIIFATTPLMISA
+355 ADIIFATTPLMIGA
-369 CRRIAALHSNVRV
+369 CRRIAALHSGLRV

-389 PYTGVRTY
+389 PYTGVRSY

-449 ARIKLVWSCTKGDPL
+449 AKIKLVWSCTKGDPL
-464 EELIRQG
+464 KELTDQG

-514 PFYEKVMLCILSGV
+514 PFYEKVMLCIMSGEY
-528 CDSKTPGQ
+528 DSKAPGQ

-554 DAMPDG
+554 DSIPDG
-560 VRSLTDILKNGL
+560 VRSLAEILKKGITNGT
-572 ISGAID
+572 ID

-587 SGRIRSDGSCC
+587 NGLVRSDGGRD
-598 LPPEEIMFMDWLCD
+598 LTPEEIMFMDWLCD
-612 NVEGSI
+612 NVEGTI
-618 PEFDQLLPSS
+618 PAFDQLLPSS
-628 HDMVRLLGVY
+628 QEMVRLLGVY
-638 RDKIPPETEG
+638 RDKIPPETE
-648 EAL
+648 EEK

>member
-1 MGRQEALEQ
+1 MSRQEAFEQ
-10 YVYALKL
+10 YSYALKL
-17 GQRYYKSAVINGGY
+17 GQKYYKSAVISGRY
-31 PYPPALDEVLDLS
+31 PYLQALDEVLDES
-44 MVAGRVEMG
+44 MVVGRAEIGLVN
-53 MVDIPSEQIVG
+53 IPSEQIVG
-64 TKSAG
+64 VKSVG
-69 RKAALAGNFMPLLGV
+69 RRSALAGNFMPLLDT

-89 GKWIS
+89 TKWIT
-94 LCEAHLGDEGI
+94 LCEAHLSDEGI
-105 RDPIRCCEYMG
+105 RDPIKCCEYMG

-129 LKSYG
+129 LKSYH
-134 APTIQGIVTRIVPEY
+134 APTIPGIVTRIVPEF
-149 SEDPAVQIYYE
+149 SDDPAVQIYYE
-160 FMRFYQLAGLYQLNF
+160 FMDFYRLAGLYQLNF
-175 TRPGSF
+175 SHSGSF
-181 ARLQAALGFEPEHV
+181 AKLQAALGFAPKHV
-195 WTSDERRSFTAGY
+195 WTDEERRSFLSGY
-208 IHFKAA
+208 YYFKSA
-214 FDKLNAGRLPVTAA
+214 FDKLNVNKLAVTAA
-228 DALLVWLQVFRFC
+228 DALLVWLQVFSFS
-241 DIKNQTHAELQK
+241 DIKNQGPQELQK
-253 NLSTVWPDIEVLAE
+253 NLSTVWPDIEIMAQ

-273 SVAPQGGSAKNLISR
+273 SVCPKGQSRKLISKLFSVHPGR
-288 FFGGGHGSHLNAA
+288 LNAA

-322 YLAKHMGD
+322 YLEKHMAG
-330 RVDTRVYYTQGRNY
+330 RVDTHVYYANGRNY
-344 AEAMEQAVADG
+344 AEAMEQAVSDG
-355 ADIIFATTPLMISA
+355 ADIIFATTPLMIGA
-369 CRRIAALHSNVRV
+369 CRRIAALHSGLRV

-389 PYTGVRTY
+389 PYTGVRSY

-449 ARIKLVWSCTKGDPL
+449 AKIKLVWSCTKGDPL
-464 EELIRQG
+464 KELTDQG

-514 PFYEKVMLCILSGV
+514 PFYEKVMLCIMSGEY
-528 CDSKTPGQ
+528 DSKAPGQ

-554 DAMPDG
+554 DSIPDG
-560 VRSLTDILKNGL
+560 VRSLAEILKKGITNGT
-572 ISGAID
+572 ID

-587 SGRIRSDGSCC
+587 NGLVRSDGGRD
-598 LPPEEIMFMDWLCD
+598 LTPEEIMFMDWLCD
-612 NVEGSI
+612 NVEGTI
-618 PEFDQLLPSS
+618 PAFDQLLPSS
-628 HDMVRLLGVY
+628 QEMVRLLGVY
-638 RDKIPPETEG
+638 RDKIPPEPE
-648 EAL
+648 EEKR

>member
-1 MGRQEALEQ
+1 MSRQEALEQ
-10 YVYALKL
+10 YNYALKL
-17 GQRYYKSAVINGGY
+17 GQKYYKSAVISGGY
-31 PYPPALDEVLDLS
+31 PYLQALDEVLDES

-53 MVDIPSEQIVG
+53 LVNIPSEQIVG
-64 TKSAG
+64 VKSVG
-69 RKAALAGNFMPLLGV
+69 RRTALAGNFMPLLGT

-89 GKWIS
+89 SKWIT
-94 LCEAHLGDEGI
+94 LCDAHLSDEGI
-105 RDPIRCCEYMG
+105 RDPIKCCEYMG

-134 APTIQGIVTRIVPEY
+134 APTIPGMVTRIVPAY
-149 SEDPAVQIYYE
+149 SEDPAVQLYYE
-160 FMRFYQLAGLYQLNF
+160 FMHFYRLIGLYQLNF
-175 TRPGSF
+175 TRSGSF
-181 ARLQAALGFEPEHV
+181 ARLQAALGFEPKHV
-195 WTSDERRSFTAGY
+195 WTDEERRSFLAGY
-208 IHFKAA
+208 LHFKSA
-214 FDKLNAGRLPVTAA
+214 FDKLNTKKLKVTAA
-228 DALLVWLQVFRFC
+228 DALLVWLQVFSFS
-241 DIKNQTHAELQK
+241 DIKNQGPQELQK
-253 NLSTVWPDIEVLAE
+253 NLSTVWPDIELMAE

-273 SVAPQGGSAKNLISR
+273 SVCPQGQTRKLISKLFSVHPGR
-288 FFGGGHGSHLNAA
+288 LNAA

-322 YLAKHMGD
+322 YLEKHMAD
-330 RVDTRVYYTQGRNY
+330 RVDTRVYYADGRNY
-344 AEAMEQAVADG
+344 LEAMEKAVSDG

-369 CRRIAALHSNVRV
+369 CRRIAALHSGVRV

-389 PYTGVRTY
+389 PYTGVRSY

-449 ARIKLVWSCTKGDPL
+449 AKIKLVWSCTRGDPL
-464 EELIRQG
+464 EELTDQG

-481 NPENEHWAMEWGTY
+481 NPENEHWTMEWGTY

-514 PFYEKVMLCILSGV
+514 PFYEKVMLCIMSGEF
-528 CDSKTPGQ
+528 DSKTPGR

-554 DAMPDG
+554 DALPDG
-560 VRSLTDILKNGL
+560 VRSLAEILKNGI
-572 ISGAID
+572 ISGAVD

-587 SGRIRSDGSCC
+587 NGVVRSNGDRD
-598 LPPEEIMFMDWLCD
+598 LTPEEIMFMDWLCD

-628 HDMVRLLGVY
+628 QEMVRVLGVY
-638 RDKIPPETEG
+638 RDKIPPETE
-648 EAL
+648 EEKR

>member
-1 MGRQEALEQ
+1 MSRQEALEQ
-10 YVYALKL
+10 YNYALKL
-17 GQRYYKSAVINGGY
+17 GQKYYKSAVIRGEY
-31 PYPPALDEVLDLS
+31 PYLQALDDLLDES
-44 MVAGRVEMG
+44 MVMGRVEMG
-53 MVDIPSEQIVG
+53 LVNIPAEQIVG
-64 TKSAG
+64 VQSVG
-69 RKAALAGNFMPLLGV
+69 RRTALAGNFMPLLGT

-89 GKWIS
+89 SKWIT
-94 LCEAHLGDEGI
+94 LCDAHLSDEGI
-105 RDPIRCCEYMG
+105 RDPVKCCEYMG

-134 APTIQGIVTRIVPEY
+134 APTIPGIVTRLVPEY

-160 FMRFYQLAGLYQLNF
+160 FMHFYRLAGLYQLNF
-175 TRPGSF
+175 TRSGSF
-181 ARLQAALGFEPEHV
+181 AKLQAALGFAPKHV
-195 WTSDERRSFTAGY
+195 WTDEERRSFLAGY
-208 IHFKAA
+208 YHFKSA
-214 FDKLNAGRLPVTAA
+214 FDKLNDKKLNVTAA
-228 DALLVWLQVFRFC
+228 DALLVWLQVFTFS
-241 DIKNQTHAELQK
+241 DIKNQGPQELQK
-253 NLSTVWPDIEVLAE
+253 NLNTVWPDIEVMAQ

-273 SVAPQGGSAKNLISR
+273 SVCPKGQTRKLISKLFSIHPGR
-288 FFGGGHGSHLNAA
+288 LKAA

-322 YLAKHMGD
+322 YLEKHMAG
-330 RVDTRVYYTQGRNY
+330 RVETQVYYANGRNY
-344 AEAMEQAVADG
+344 AEAMEKAVSDG
-355 ADIIFATTPLMISA
+355 ADIIFATTPLMIGA
-369 CRRIAALHSNVRV
+369 CRRIAALHSGVRV

-389 PYTGVRTY
+389 PYTGVRSY

-449 ARIKLVWSCTKGDPL
+449 AKIKLVWSCTKGNPL
-464 EELIRQG
+464 KELTDQG
-471 ISVISNKEAT
+471 VSVISNKEAT
-481 NPENEHWAMEWGTY
+481 NPENEHWTMEWGTY

-514 PFYEKVMLCILSGV
+514 PFYEKVMLCIMSGEF
-528 CDSKTPGQ
+528 DNKTPSQ

-554 DAMPDG
+554 DSIPDG
-560 VRSLTDILKNGL
+560 VLSLAGILKNGI

-578 PFKCRLVDQ
+578 PFKCRIVDQ
-587 SGRIRSDGSCC
+587 NGVVRSEGDRDLS
-598 LPPEEIMFMDWLCD
+598 PEEIMYMDWLCD
-612 NVEGSI
+612 NVEGTI
-618 PEFDQLLPSS
+618 PAFDELLPSS
-628 HDMVRLLGVY
+628 QEMVRLLGVY
-638 RDKIPPETEG
+638 RDKIPPETE
-648 EAL
+648 EETP

>member
-1 MGRQEALEQ
+1 MSRQEALEQ
-10 YVYALKL
+10 YNYALKL
-17 GQRYYKSAVINGGY
+17 GQKYYKSAVISGGY
-31 PYPPALDEVLDLS
+31 PYLQALDEVLDES

-53 MVDIPSEQIVG
+53 LVNIPSEQIVG
-64 TKSAG
+64 VKSVG
-69 RKAALAGNFMPLLGV
+69 RRTALAGNFMPLLGT

-89 GKWIS
+89 SKWIT
-94 LCEAHLGDEGI
+94 LCDAHLSDEGI
-105 RDPIRCCEYMG
+105 RDPIKCCEYMG

-134 APTIQGIVTRIVPEY
+134 APTIPGMVTRIIPAY
-149 SEDPAVQIYYE
+149 SEDPAVQLYYE
-160 FMRFYQLAGLYQLNF
+160 FMHFYRLIGLYQLNF
-175 TRPGSF
+175 TRSGSF
-181 ARLQAALGFEPEHV
+181 ARLQAALGFEPKHV
-195 WTSDERRSFTAGY
+195 WTDEERRSFLAGY
-208 IHFKAA
+208 LHFKSA
-214 FDKLNAGRLPVTAA
+214 FDKLNTKKLKVTAA
-228 DALLVWLQVFRFC
+228 DALLVWLQVFSFS
-241 DIKNQTHAELQK
+241 DIKNQGPQELQK
-253 NLSTVWPDIEVLAE
+253 NLSTVWPDIEVMAE

-273 SVAPQGGSAKNLISR
+273 SVCPQGQTRKLISKLFSVHPGR
-288 FFGGGHGSHLNAA
+288 LNAA

-322 YLAKHMGD
+322 YLEKHMAD
-330 RVDTRVYYTQGRNY
+330 RVDTHVYYANGRNY
-344 AEAMEQAVADG
+344 LEAMEKAVSDG

-369 CRRIAALHSNVRV
+369 CRRIAALHSGVRV

-389 PYTGVRTY
+389 PYTGVRSY

-449 ARIKLVWSCTKGDPL
+449 AKIKLVWSCTKGAPL
-464 EELIRQG
+464 KELTDQG

-481 NPENEHWAMEWGTY
+481 NPENEHWTMEWGTY

-502 MLPLAVPCWNWG
+502 MLPMAVPCWNWG
-514 PFYEKVMLCILSGV
+514 PFYEKVMLCIMSGEF
-528 CDSKTPGQ
+528 DSKTPGR

-554 DAMPDG
+554 DALPDG
-560 VRSLTDILKNGL
+560 VRSLAEILKNGI
-572 ISGAID
+572 ISGAVD

-587 SGRIRSDGSCC
+587 NGVVRSNGDRD
-598 LPPEEIMFMDWLCD
+598 LTPEEIMFMDWLCD

-628 HDMVRLLGVY
+628 QEMVRVLGVY
-638 RDKIPPETEG
+638 RDKIPPETE
-648 EAL
+648 EEKR

>member
-1 MGRQEALEQ
+1 MSRQEALEQ
-10 YVYALKL
+10 YNYALKL
-17 GQRYYKSAVINGGY
+17 GQKYYKSAVISGGY
-31 PYPPALDEVLDLS
+31 PYLQALDEVLDES

-53 MVDIPSEQIVG
+53 LVNIPSEQIVG
-64 TKSAG
+64 VKSVG
-69 RKAALAGNFMPLLGV
+69 RRTALAGNFMPLLGT

-89 GKWIS
+89 SKWIT
-94 LCEAHLGDEGI
+94 LCDAHLSDEGI
-105 RDPIRCCEYMG
+105 RDPIKCCEYMG

-134 APTIQGIVTRIVPEY
+134 APTIPGMVTRIVPAY
-149 SEDPAVQIYYE
+149 SEDPAVQLYYE
-160 FMRFYQLAGLYQLNF
+160 FMHFYRLIGLYQLNF
-175 TRPGSF
+175 TRSGSF
-181 ARLQAALGFEPEHV
+181 ARLQAALGFEPKHV
-195 WTSDERRSFTAGY
+195 WTDEERRSFLAGY
-208 IHFKAA
+208 LHFKSA
-214 FDKLNAGRLPVTAA
+214 FDKLNTKKLTVTAA
-228 DALLVWLQVFRFC
+228 DALLVWLQVFSFS
-241 DIKNQTHAELQK
+241 DIKNQGPQELQK
-253 NLSTVWPDIEVLAE
+253 NLSTVWPDIEVMAE

-273 SVAPQGGSAKNLISR
+273 SVCPQGQTRKLISKLFSVHPGR
-288 FFGGGHGSHLNAA
+288 LNAA

-322 YLAKHMGD
+322 YLEKHMAD
-330 RVDTRVYYTQGRNY
+330 RVDTHVYYANGRNY
-344 AEAMEQAVADG
+344 LEAMEKAVSDG

-369 CRRIAALHSNVRV
+369 CRRIAALHSGVRV

-389 PYTGVRTY
+389 PYTGVRSY

-449 ARIKLVWSCTKGDPL
+449 AKIKLVWSCTKGAPL
-464 EELIRQG
+464 KELTDQG

-481 NPENEHWAMEWGTY
+481 NPENEHWTMEWGTY

-502 MLPLAVPCWNWG
+502 MLPMAVPCWNWG
-514 PFYEKVMLCILSGV
+514 PFYEKVMLCIMSGEF
-528 CDSKTPGQ
+528 DSKTPGR

-554 DAMPDG
+554 DALPDG
-560 VRSLTDILKNGL
+560 VRSLAEILKNGI
-572 ISGAID
+572 ISGAVD

-587 SGRIRSDGSCC
+587 NGVVRSNGDRD
-598 LPPEEIMFMDWLCD
+598 LTPEEIMFMDWLCD

-628 HDMVRLLGVY
+628 QEMVRVLGVY
-638 RDKIPPETEG
+638 RDKIPPETE
-648 EAL
+648 EEKR

>member
-1 MGRQEALEQ
+1 MSRQEAFEQ
-10 YVYALKL
+10 YNLALKQ
-17 GQRYYKSAVINGGY
+17 GQKYYKSAVISGGY
-31 PYPPALDEVLDLS
+31 PYPQVLDEVLDES
-44 MVAGRVEMG
+44 MVAGRIEMG
-53 MVDIPSEQIVG
+53 LVDIPAEQIVG
-64 TKSAG
+64 VKSAG
-69 RKAALAGNFMPLLGV
+69 RRSALAGNFMPLLSA

-89 GKWIS
+89 SKWIS

-105 RDPIRCCEYMG
+105 RDPIKCCEYMG

-134 APTIQGIVTRIVPEY
+134 APTVPGMVTRIVPEY

-160 FMRFYQLAGLYQLNF
+160 FMGFYQLTGLYQLSF

-181 ARLQAALGFEPEHV
+181 AKLQAALGFEPKQV
-195 WTSDERRSFTAGY
+195 WTVEERRSFVAGY
-208 IHFKAA
+208 LHFKAV
-214 FDKLNAGRLPVTAA
+214 FDKLNNGRLPITAA
-228 DALLVWLQVFRFC
+228 DALLVWLQVFRFS
-241 DIKNQTHAELQK
+241 DIKNQSVQELQK
-253 NLSTVWPDIEVLAE
+253 NLATVWADIELMAE

-273 SVAPQGGSAKNLISR
+273 STCPRGHTKSLISKL
-288 FFGGGHGSHLNAA
+288 FGAHPGRLRAA
-301 FIYGFDPARSAW
+301 FIYGFDPERSAW

-322 YLAKHMGD
+322 YLEKHMGD
-330 RVDTRVYYTQGRNY
+330 RVDTQVYYSVGRNY
-344 AEAMEQAVADG
+344 IEAMEKAVADG
-355 ADIIFATTPLMISA
+355 ADIIFATTPLMINA
-369 CRRIAALHSNVRV
+369 CRRIAALHSGVRV

-389 PYTGVRTY
+389 PYTGVRSY

-449 ARIKLVWSCTKGDPL
+449 VKIKLVWSCTKGDPL
-464 EELIRQG
+464 QELISQG
-471 ISVISNKEAT
+471 VSVISNKEAT

-514 PFYEKVMLCILSGV
+514 PFYEKVMLCILSGEF
-528 CDSKTPGQ
+528 DNKAPGQ

-544 NSGVIDVQLS
+544 NSGVIDVQFS
-554 DAMPDG
+554 PSVPDG
-560 VRSLTDILKNGL
+560 VQSLADILKNGI

-578 PFKCRLVDQ
+578 PFKCRIVDQ
-587 SGRIRSDGSCC
+587 NGVVRNSGEHG
-598 LPPEEIMFMDWLCD
+598 LTPEEIMFMDWLCD
-612 NVEGSI
+612 NVEGDI
-618 PEFDQLLPSS
+618 PEFDRLIPSS
-628 HDMVRLLGVY
+628 QDMVRILGVY
-638 RDKIPPETEG
+638 RDKIPPETEA
-648 EAL
+648 EKP

>member
-1 MGRQEALEQ
+1 MSRQEAFEQ
-10 YVYALKL
+10 YSYALKL
-17 GQRYYKSAVINGGY
+17 GQKYYKSAVISGGY
-31 PYPPALDEVLDLS
+31 PYLQALDEVLDES
-44 MVAGRVEMG
+44 MVVGRAEIGLVN
-53 MVDIPSEQIVG
+53 IPSEQIVG
-64 TKSAG
+64 VKSVG
-69 RKAALAGNFMPLLGV
+69 RRSALAGNFMPLLDT

-89 GKWIS
+89 TKWIT
-94 LCEAHLGDEGI
+94 LCEAHLSDEGI
-105 RDPIRCCEYMG
+105 RDPIKCCEYMG

-129 LKSYG
+129 LKSYH
-134 APTIQGIVTRIVPEY
+134 APTIPGIVTRIVPEF
-149 SEDPAVQIYYE
+149 SDDPAVQIYYE
-160 FMRFYQLAGLYQLNF
+160 FMDFYRLAGLYQLNF
-175 TRPGSF
+175 SHSGSF
-181 ARLQAALGFEPEHV
+181 AKLQAALGFAPKHV
-195 WTSDERRSFTAGY
+195 WTDEERRSFLSGY
-208 IHFKAA
+208 YYFKSA
-214 FDKLNAGRLPVTAA
+214 FDKLNVNKLAVTAA
-228 DALLVWLQVFRFC
+228 DALLVWLQVFSFS
-241 DIKNQTHAELQK
+241 DIKNQGPQELQK
-253 NLSTVWPDIEVLAE
+253 NLSTVWPDIEIMAQ

-273 SVAPQGGSAKNLISR
+273 SVCPKGQSRKLISKLFSVHPGR
-288 FFGGGHGSHLNAA
+288 LNAA

-322 YLAKHMGD
+322 YLEKHMAD
-330 RVDTRVYYTQGRNY
+330 RVDTHVYYANGRNY
-344 AEAMEQAVADG
+344 AEAMEQAVSDG
-355 ADIIFATTPLMISA
+355 ADIIFATTPLMIGA
-369 CRRIAALHSNVRV
+369 CRRIAALHSGLRV

-389 PYTGVRTY
+389 PYTGVRSY

-449 ARIKLVWSCTKGDPL
+449 AKIKLVWSCTKGDPL
-464 EELIRQG
+464 KELTVQG

-514 PFYEKVMLCILSGV
+514 PFYEKVMLCIMSGEY
-528 CDSKTPGQ
+528 DSKAPGQ

-554 DAMPDG
+554 DSIPDG
-560 VRSLTDILKNGL
+560 VRSLAEILKKGITNGT
-572 ISGAID
+572 ID

-587 SGRIRSDGSCC
+587 NGLVRSDGIRN
-598 LPPEEIMFMDWLCD
+598 LTPEEIMFMYWLCD
-612 NVEGSI
+612 NVEGTI

-628 HDMVRLLGVY
+628 QDMVRVLGVY
-638 RDKIPPETEG
+638 RDKIPPETE
-648 EAL
+648 EEKR

>member
-1 MGRQEALEQ
+1 MSRQEAFEQ
-10 YVYALKL
+10 YSYALKL
-17 GQRYYKSAVINGGY
+17 GQKYYKSAVISGGY
-31 PYPPALDEVLDLS
+31 PYLQALDEVLDES
-44 MVAGRVEMG
+44 MVVGRAEIGLVN
-53 MVDIPSEQIVG
+53 IPSEQIVG
-64 TKSAG
+64 VKSVG
-69 RKAALAGNFMPLLGV
+69 RRSALAGNFMPLLDP

-89 GKWIS
+89 TKWIT
-94 LCEAHLGDEGI
+94 LCEAHLSDEGI
-105 RDPIRCCEYMG
+105 RDPIKCCEYMG

-129 LKSYG
+129 LKSYH
-134 APTIQGIVTRIVPEY
+134 APTIPGIVTRIVPEF
-149 SEDPAVQIYYE
+149 SDDPAVQIYYE
-160 FMRFYQLAGLYQLNF
+160 FMDFYRLAGLYQLNF
-175 TRPGSF
+175 SHSGSF
-181 ARLQAALGFEPEHV
+181 AKLQAALGFAPKHV
-195 WTSDERRSFTAGY
+195 WTDEERRSFLSGY
-208 IHFKAA
+208 YYFKSA
-214 FDKLNAGRLPVTAA
+214 FDKLNVNKLAVTAA
-228 DALLVWLQVFRFC
+228 DALLVWLQVFSFS
-241 DIKNQTHAELQK
+241 DIKNQGPQELQK
-253 NLSTVWPDIEVLAE
+253 NLSTVWPDIEIMAQ

-273 SVAPQGGSAKNLISR
+273 SVCPKGQTRKLISKLFSVHPGR
-288 FFGGGHGSHLNAA
+288 LNAA

-322 YLAKHMGD
+322 YLEKHMAD
-330 RVDTRVYYTQGRNY
+330 RVDTHVYYANSRNY
-344 AEAMEQAVADG
+344 AEAMEQAVSDG
-355 ADIIFATTPLMISA
+355 ADIIFATTPLMIGA
-369 CRRIAALHSNVRV
+369 CRRIAALHSGLRV

-389 PYTGVRTY
+389 PYTGVRSY

-449 ARIKLVWSCTKGDPL
+449 AKIKLVWSCTKGDPL
-464 EELIRQG
+464 KELTDQG

-514 PFYEKVMLCILSGV
+514 PFYEKVMLCIMSGEY
-528 CDSKTPGQ
+528 DSKAPGQ

-554 DAMPDG
+554 DSIPDG
-560 VRSLTDILKNGL
+560 VRSLAEILKKGITNGT
-572 ISGAID
+572 ID

-587 SGRIRSDGSCC
+587 NGLVRSDGGRD
-598 LPPEEIMFMDWLCD
+598 LTPEEIMFMDWLCD
-612 NVEGSI
+612 NVEGTI

-628 HDMVRLLGVY
+628 QDMVRVLGVY
-638 RDKIPPETEG
+638 RDKIPPETE
-648 EAL
+648 EEK

>member
-1 MGRQEALEQ
+1 MSRQEALEQ
-10 YVYALKL
+10 YNYALKL
-17 GQRYYKSAVINGGY
+17 GQKYYKSAVISGGY
-31 PYPPALDEVLDLS
+31 PYLQALDEVLDES

-53 MVDIPSEQIVG
+53 LVNIPSEQIVG
-64 TKSAG
+64 VKSVG
-69 RKAALAGNFMPLLGV
+69 RRTALAGNFMPLLGT

-89 GKWIS
+89 SKWIT
-94 LCEAHLGDEGI
+94 LCDAHLSDEGI
-105 RDPIRCCEYMG
+105 RDPIKCCEYMG

-134 APTIQGIVTRIVPEY
+134 APTIPGMVTRIVPAY
-149 SEDPAVQIYYE
+149 SEDPAVQLYYE
-160 FMRFYQLAGLYQLNF
+160 FMHFYRLIGLYQLNF
-175 TRPGSF
+175 TRSGSF
-181 ARLQAALGFEPEHV
+181 ARLQAALGFEPKHV
-195 WTSDERRSFTAGY
+195 WTDEERRSFLAGY
-208 IHFKAA
+208 LHFKSA
-214 FDKLNAGRLPVTAA
+214 FDKLNTKKLKVSAA
-228 DALLVWLQVFRFC
+228 DALLVWLQVFSFS
-241 DIKNQTHAELQK
+241 DIKNQGPQELQK
-253 NLSTVWPDIEVLAE
+253 NLSTVWPDIEVMAE

-273 SVAPQGGSAKNLISR
+273 SVCPQGQTRKLISKLFSVHPGR
-288 FFGGGHGSHLNAA
+288 LNAA

-322 YLAKHMGD
+322 YLEKHMAD
-330 RVDTRVYYTQGRNY
+330 RVDTHVYYANGRNY
-344 AEAMEQAVADG
+344 LEAMEKAVSDG

-369 CRRIAALHSNVRV
+369 CRRIAALHSGVRV

-389 PYTGVRTY
+389 PYTGVRSY

-449 ARIKLVWSCTKGDPL
+449 AKIKLVWSCTKGAPL
-464 EELIRQG
+464 KELTDQG

-481 NPENEHWAMEWGTY
+481 NPENEHWTMEWGTY

-502 MLPLAVPCWNWG
+502 MLPMAVPCWNWG
-514 PFYEKVMLCILSGV
+514 PFYEKVMLCIMSGEF
-528 CDSKTPGQ
+528 DSKTPGR

-554 DAMPDG
+554 DALPDG
-560 VRSLTDILKNGL
+560 VRSLAEILKNGI
-572 ISGAID
+572 ISGAVD

-587 SGRIRSDGSCC
+587 NGVVRSNGDRD
-598 LPPEEIMFMDWLCD
+598 LTPEEIMFMDWLCD

-628 HDMVRLLGVY
+628 QEMVRVLGVY
-638 RDKIPPETEG
+638 RDKIPPETE
-648 EAL
+648 EEKR

>member
-1 MGRQEALEQ
+1 MSRQEAFEQ
-10 YVYALKL
+10 YSYALKL
-17 GQRYYKSAVINGGY
+17 GQKYYKSAVISGGY
-31 PYPPALDEVLDLS
+31 PYLQALDEVLDES
-44 MVAGRVEMG
+44 MVVGRAEIGLVN
-53 MVDIPSEQIVG
+53 IPSEQIVG
-64 TKSAG
+64 VKSVG
-69 RKAALAGNFMPLLGV
+69 RRSALAGNFMPLLDT

-89 GKWIS
+89 TKWIT
-94 LCEAHLGDEGI
+94 LCEAHLSDEGI
-105 RDPIRCCEYMG
+105 RDPIKCCEYMG

-129 LKSYG
+129 LKSYH
-134 APTIQGIVTRIVPEY
+134 APTIPGIVTRIVPEF
-149 SEDPAVQIYYE
+149 SDDPAVQIYYE
-160 FMRFYQLAGLYQLNF
+160 FMDFYRLAGLYQLNF
-175 TRPGSF
+175 SHSGSF
-181 ARLQAALGFEPEHV
+181 AKLQAALGFAPKHV
-195 WTSDERRSFTAGY
+195 WTDEERRSFLSGY
-208 IHFKAA
+208 YYFKSA
-214 FDKLNAGRLPVTAA
+214 FDKLNVNKLAVTAA
-228 DALLVWLQVFRFC
+228 DALLVWLQVFSFS
-241 DIKNQTHAELQK
+241 DIKNQGPQELQK
-253 NLSTVWPDIEVLAE
+253 NLSTVWPDIEIMAQ

-273 SVAPQGGSAKNLISR
+273 SVCPKGQSRKLISKLFSVHPGR
-288 FFGGGHGSHLNAA
+288 LNAA

-322 YLAKHMGD
+322 YLEKHMAD
-330 RVDTRVYYTQGRNY
+330 RVDTHVYYANGRNY
-344 AEAMEQAVADG
+344 AEAMEQAVSDG
-355 ADIIFATTPLMISA
+355 ADIIFATTPLMIGA
-369 CRRIAALHSNVRV
+369 CRRIAALHSGLRV

-389 PYTGVRTY
+389 PYTGVRSY

-449 ARIKLVWSCTKGDPL
+449 AKIKLVWSCTKGDPL
-464 EELIRQG
+464 KELTDQG

-514 PFYEKVMLCILSGV
+514 PFYEKVMLCIMSGEY
-528 CDSKTPGQ
+528 DSKAPGQ

-554 DAMPDG
+554 DSIPDG
-560 VRSLTDILKNGL
+560 VRSLAEILKKGITNGT
-572 ISGAID
+572 ID

-587 SGRIRSDGSCC
+587 NGLVRSDGGRD
-598 LPPEEIMFMDWLCD
+598 LTPEEIMFMDWLCN
-612 NVEGSI
+612 NVEGTI
-618 PEFDQLLPSS
+618 PAFDQLLPSS
-628 HDMVRLLGVY
+628 QDMVRVLGVY
-638 RDKIPPETEG
+638 RDKIPPETE
-648 EAL
+648 EEKR

>member
-1 MGRQEALEQ
+1 MSRQEALEQ
-10 YVYALKL
+10 YNYALKL
-17 GQRYYKSAVINGGY
+17 GQKYYKSAVISGGY
-31 PYPPALDEVLDLS
+31 PYLQALDEVLDES

-53 MVDIPSEQIVG
+53 LVNIPSEQIVG
-64 TKSAG
+64 VKSVG
-69 RKAALAGNFMPLLGV
+69 RRTALAGNFMPLLGT

-89 GKWIS
+89 SKWIT
-94 LCEAHLGDEGI
+94 LCDAHLSDEGI
-105 RDPIRCCEYMG
+105 RDPIKCCEYMG

-134 APTIQGIVTRIVPEY
+134 APTIPGMVTRIVPAY
-149 SEDPAVQIYYE
+149 SEDPAVQLYYE
-160 FMRFYQLAGLYQLNF
+160 FMHFYRLIGLYQLNF
-175 TRPGSF
+175 TRSGSF
-181 ARLQAALGFEPEHV
+181 AKLQAALGFESKHV
-195 WTSDERRSFTAGY
+195 WTDEERRSFLAGY
-208 IHFKAA
+208 LHFKSA
-214 FDKLNAGRLPVTAA
+214 FDKLNTKKLKVSAA
-228 DALLVWLQVFRFC
+228 DALLVWLQVFSFS
-241 DIKNQTHAELQK
+241 DIKNQGPQELQK
-253 NLSTVWPDIEVLAE
+253 NLSTVWPDIELMAE

-273 SVAPQGGSAKNLISR
+273 SVCPKGQTRKLISKLFSVHPGR
-288 FFGGGHGSHLNAA
+288 LNAA

-322 YLAKHMGD
+322 YLEKHMAD
-330 RVDTRVYYTQGRNY
+330 RVDTHVYYANGRNY
-344 AEAMEQAVADG
+344 LEAMEKAVSDG

-369 CRRIAALHSNVRV
+369 CRRIAALHSGVRV

-389 PYTGVRTY
+389 PYTGVRSY

-449 ARIKLVWSCTKGDPL
+449 AKIKLVWSCTRGDPL
-464 EELIRQG
+464 KELTDQG

-481 NPENEHWAMEWGTY
+481 NPENEHWTMEWGTY

-502 MLPLAVPCWNWG
+502 MLPMAVPCWNWG
-514 PFYEKVMLCILSGV
+514 PFYEKVMLCIMSGEF
-528 CDSKTPGQ
+528 DSKTPGR

-554 DAMPDG
+554 DALPDG
-560 VRSLTDILKNGL
+560 VRSLAEILKNGI

-587 SGRIRSDGSCC
+587 NGVVRSNGDRD
-598 LPPEEIMFMDWLCD
+598 LTPEEIMFMDWLCD

-628 HDMVRLLGVY
+628 QEMVRVLGVY
-638 RDKIPPETEG
+638 RDKIPPETE
-648 EAL
+648 EEKR

>member
-1 MGRQEALEQ
+1 MSRQEALEQ
-10 YVYALKL
+10 YNYALKL
-17 GQRYYKSAVINGGY
+17 GQKYYKTAIIRGEY
-31 PYPPALDEVLDLS
+31 PYLQALDDLLDES
-44 MVAGRVEMG
+44 MVMGRVEMG
-53 MVDIPSEQIVG
+53 LVNIPAEQIVG
-64 TKSAG
+64 VQSVG
-69 RKAALAGNFMPLLGV
+69 RRTALAGNFMPLLGT

-89 GKWIS
+89 SKWIS
-94 LCEAHLGDEGI
+94 LCDAHLSDEGI
-105 RDPIRCCEYMG
+105 RDPVKCCEYMG

-134 APTIQGIVTRIVPEY
+134 APTIPGMVTRLVPEY

-160 FMRFYQLAGLYQLNF
+160 FMHFYRLAGLYQLNF
-175 TRPGSF
+175 TRSGSF
-181 ARLQAALGFEPEHV
+181 AKLQAALGFAPKHV
-195 WTSDERRSFTAGY
+195 WTDEERRSFLAGY
-208 IHFKAA
+208 YHFKSA
-214 FDKLNAGRLPVTAA
+214 FDKLNVNKLNVTAA
-228 DALLVWLQVFRFC
+228 DALLVWLQVFTFS
-241 DIKNQTHAELQK
+241 DIKNQGPQELQK
-253 NLSTVWPDIEVLAE
+253 NLNTVWPDIEIMAQ

-273 SVAPQGGSAKNLISR
+273 SVCPKGQTRKLISKL
-288 FFGGGHGSHLNAA
+288 FSVHPGHLKAA
-301 FIYGFDPARSAW
+301 FIYSFDPARSAW

-322 YLAKHMGD
+322 YLEKHMAD
-330 RVDTRVYYTQGRNY
+330 RVETQIYYANGRNY
-344 AEAMEQAVADG
+344 AEAMEKAVSDG
-355 ADIIFATTPLMISA
+355 ADIIFATTPLMIGA
-369 CRRIAALHSNVRV
+369 CRRIAALHSGVRV

-389 PYTGVRTY
+389 PYTGVRSY

-449 ARIKLVWSCTKGDPL
+449 AKIKLVWSCTKGSPL
-464 EELIRQG
+464 KELTDQG

-481 NPENEHWAMEWGTY
+481 NPENEHWTMEWGTY

-514 PFYEKVMLCILSGV
+514 PFYEKVMLCIMSGEF
-528 CDSKTPGQ
+528 DNKTPGQ

-554 DAMPDG
+554 DSIPDG
-560 VRSLTDILKNGL
+560 VLSLAGILKNGI

-578 PFKCRLVDQ
+578 PFKCRIVDQ
-587 SGRIRSDGSCC
+587 NGVVRSEGDRDLS
-598 LPPEEIMFMDWLCD
+598 PEEIMYMDWLCD
-612 NVEGSI
+612 NVEGTI
-618 PEFDQLLPSS
+618 PAFDELLPSS
-628 HDMVRLLGVY
+628 QEMVRLLGVY
-638 RDKIPPETEG
+638 RDKIPPETE
-648 EAL
+648 EETP

>member
-1 MGRQEALEQ
+1 MSRQEALEQ
-10 YVYALKL
+10 YNYALKL
-17 GQRYYKSAVINGGY
+17 GQKYYKSAVISGGY
-31 PYPPALDEVLDLS
+31 PYLQALDEVLDES

-53 MVDIPSEQIVG
+53 LVNIPSEQIVG
-64 TKSAG
+64 VKSVG
-69 RKAALAGNFMPLLGV
+69 RRTALAGNFMPLLGT

-89 GKWIS
+89 SKWIT
-94 LCEAHLGDEGI
+94 LCDAHLSDEGI
-105 RDPIRCCEYMG
+105 RDPIKCCEYMG

-134 APTIQGIVTRIVPEY
+134 APTIPGMVTRIVPAY
-149 SEDPAVQIYYE
+149 SEDPAVQLYYE
-160 FMRFYQLAGLYQLNF
+160 FMHFYRLIGLYQLNF
-175 TRPGSF
+175 PRSGSF
-181 ARLQAALGFEPEHV
+181 AKLQAALGFEPKHV
-195 WTSDERRSFTAGY
+195 WTDEERRSFLAGY
-208 IHFKAA
+208 LHFKSA
-214 FDKLNAGRLPVTAA
+214 FDKLNTKKLKVSAA
-228 DALLVWLQVFRFC
+228 DALLVWLQVFSFS
-241 DIKNQTHAELQK
+241 DIKNQGPQELQK
-253 NLSTVWPDIEVLAE
+253 NLSTVWPDIELMAE

-273 SVAPQGGSAKNLISR
+273 SVCPKGQTRKLISKLFSVHPGR
-288 FFGGGHGSHLNAA
+288 LNAA

-322 YLAKHMGD
+322 YLEKHMAD
-330 RVDTRVYYTQGRNY
+330 RVDTRVYYANGRNY
-344 AEAMEQAVADG
+344 LEAMEKAVSDG

-369 CRRIAALHSNVRV
+369 CRRIAALHSGVRV

-389 PYTGVRTY
+389 PYTGVRSY

-449 ARIKLVWSCTKGDPL
+449 AKIKLVWSCTKGAPL
-464 EELIRQG
+464 KELTDQG

-481 NPENEHWAMEWGTY
+481 NPENEHWTMEWGTY

-502 MLPLAVPCWNWG
+502 MLPMAVPCWNWG
-514 PFYEKVMLCILSGV
+514 PFYEKVMLCIMSGEF
-528 CDSKTPGQ
+528 DSKTPGR

-554 DAMPDG
+554 DALPDG
-560 VRSLTDILKNGL
+560 VRSLAEILKNGI

-587 SGRIRSDGSCC
+587 NGVVRSNGDRD
-598 LPPEEIMFMDWLCD
+598 LTPEEIMFMDWLCD

-628 HDMVRLLGVY
+628 QEMVRVLGVY
-638 RDKIPPETEG
+638 RDKIPPETE
-648 EAL
+648 EEKR

>member
-1 MGRQEALEQ
+1 MSRQEAFEQ
-10 YVYALKL
+10 YNYALKL
-17 GQRYYKSAVINGGY
+17 GQKYYKSAVISGGY
-31 PYPPALDEVLDLS
+31 PYLQALDEVLDES
-44 MVAGRVEMG
+44 MVVGRAEIGLVN
-53 MVDIPSEQIVG
+53 IPSEQIVG
-64 TKSAG
+64 VKSVG
-69 RKAALAGNFMPLLGV
+69 RRSALAGNFMPLLDT

-89 GKWIS
+89 TKWIA
-94 LCEAHLGDEGI
+94 LCEAHLSDEGI
-105 RDPIRCCEYMG
+105 RDPIKCCEYMG

-129 LKSYG
+129 LKSYH
-134 APTIQGIVTRIVPEY
+134 APTIPGIVTRIVPEF
-149 SEDPAVQIYYE
+149 SDDPAVQIYYE
-160 FMRFYQLAGLYQLNF
+160 FMNFYRLAGLYQLNF
-175 TRPGSF
+175 SHSGSF
-181 ARLQAALGFEPEHV
+181 AKLQAALGFAPKHV
-195 WTSDERRSFTAGY
+195 WTDEERRSFLSGY
-208 IHFKAA
+208 YYFKSA
-214 FDKLNAGRLPVTAA
+214 FDKLNVNKLAVTAA
-228 DALLVWLQVFRFC
+228 DALLVWLQVFSFS
-241 DIKNQTHAELQK
+241 DIKNQGPQELQK
-253 NLSTVWPDIEVLAE
+253 NLSTVWPDIEIMAQ

-273 SVAPQGGSAKNLISR
+273 SVCPKGQSRKLISKLFSVHPGR
-288 FFGGGHGSHLNAA
+288 LNAA

-322 YLAKHMGD
+322 YLEKHMAD
-330 RVDTRVYYTQGRNY
+330 RVDTHVYYANGRNY
-344 AEAMEQAVADG
+344 AEAMEQAVSDG
-355 ADIIFATTPLMISA
+355 ADIIFATTPLMIGA
-369 CRRIAALHSNVRV
+369 CRRIAALHSGLRV

-389 PYTGVRTY
+389 PYTGVRSY

-449 ARIKLVWSCTKGDPL
+449 AKIKLVWSCTKGDPL
-464 EELIRQG
+464 KELTDQG

-514 PFYEKVMLCILSGV
+514 PFYEKVMLCIMSGEY
-528 CDSKTPGQ
+528 DSKAPGQ

-554 DAMPDG
+554 DSIPDG
-560 VRSLTDILKNGL
+560 VRSLAEILKKGITNGT
-572 ISGAID
+572 ID

-587 SGRIRSDGSCC
+587 NGLVRSDGGRD
-598 LPPEEIMFMDWLCD
+598 LTPEEIMFMDWLCD
-612 NVEGSI
+612 NVEGTI
-618 PEFDQLLPSS
+618 PAFDQLLPSS
-628 HDMVRLLGVY
+628 QDMVRVLGVY
-638 RDKIPPETEG
+638 RDKIPPETE
-648 EAL
+648 EEKR

>member
-1 MGRQEALEQ
+1 MSRQEALEQ
-10 YVYALKL
+10 YNYALKL
-17 GQRYYKSAVINGGY
+17 GQKYYKSAVISGGY
-31 PYPPALDEVLDLS
+31 PYLQALDEVLDES

-53 MVDIPSEQIVG
+53 LVNIPSEQIVG
-64 TKSAG
+64 VKSVG
-69 RKAALAGNFMPLLGV
+69 RRTALAGNFMPLLGT

-89 GKWIS
+89 SKWIT
-94 LCEAHLGDEGI
+94 LCDAHLSDEGI
-105 RDPIRCCEYMG
+105 RDPIKCCEYMG

-134 APTIQGIVTRIVPEY
+134 APTIPGMVTRIVPAY
-149 SEDPAVQIYYE
+149 SEDPAVQLYYE
-160 FMRFYQLAGLYQLNF
+160 FMHFYRLIGLYQLNF
-175 TRPGSF
+175 TRSGSF
-181 ARLQAALGFEPEHV
+181 ARLQAALGFESKHV
-195 WTSDERRSFTAGY
+195 WTDEERRSFLAGY
-208 IHFKAA
+208 LHFKSA
-214 FDKLNAGRLPVTAA
+214 FDKLNTKKLKVTAA
-228 DALLVWLQVFRFC
+228 DALLVWLQVFSFS
-241 DIKNQTHAELQK
+241 DIKNQGPQELQK
-253 NLSTVWPDIEVLAE
+253 NLSTVWPDIELMAE

-273 SVAPQGGSAKNLISR
+273 SVCPKGQTRKLISKLFSVHPGR
-288 FFGGGHGSHLNAA
+288 LNAA

-322 YLAKHMGD
+322 YLEKHMAD
-330 RVDTRVYYTQGRNY
+330 RVDTRVYYANGRNY
-344 AEAMEQAVADG
+344 LEAMEKAVSDG

-369 CRRIAALHSNVRV
+369 CRRIAALHSGVRV

-389 PYTGVRTY
+389 PYTGVRSY

-449 ARIKLVWSCTKGDPL
+449 AKIKLVWSCTRGDPL
-464 EELIRQG
+464 EELTDQG

-481 NPENEHWAMEWGTY
+481 NPENEHWTMEWGTY

-502 MLPLAVPCWNWG
+502 MLPMAVPCWNWG
-514 PFYEKVMLCILSGV
+514 PFYEKVMLCIMSGEF
-528 CDSKTPGQ
+528 DSKTPGR

-554 DAMPDG
+554 DALPDG
-560 VRSLTDILKNGL
+560 VRSLAEILKNGI
-572 ISGAID
+572 ISGAVD

-587 SGRIRSDGSCC
+587 NSVVRSNGDRD
-598 LPPEEIMFMDWLCD
+598 LTPEEIMFMDWLCD

-618 PEFDQLLPSS
+618 PEYDQLLPSS
-628 HDMVRLLGVY
+628 QEMVRVLGVY
-638 RDKIPPETEG
+638 RDKIPPETE
-648 EAL
+648 EEKR